1 MHLFVMKKELI
12 SYIVIVKSIVLIDHV
27 ISVNY
32 GLVRE
37 KVMFNDNENLIFNNA
52 VKSIMNA
59 LKPPEALLNYKRK
72 LIYRKYRI
80 KKGIKKR
87 YLLIYNP
94 VIEILID
101 NYLFSSRILKRT
113 NRFLR

>member
-1 MHLFVMKKELI
+1 
-12 SYIVIVKSIVLIDHV
+12 
-27 ISVNY
+27 
-32 GLVRE
+32 
-37 KVMFNDNENLIFNNA
+37 MFNDNENLIFNA

-59 LKPPEALLNYKRK
+59 LKPPEELLNYKRK

-94 VIEILID
+94 VTEMLID
-101 NYLFSSRILKRT
+101 NYLFSYHL
-113 NRFLR
+113 LRHRYNYNKKDKD